1 MDLLVLGFHLAAV
14 GERGPRASPGTGL
27 WGGAH
32 CAPMVKEGTTL
43 GVRQGR
49 GKPPAAKAEGR
60 VVSGQGWGSQ
70 LYSWG
75 FPLRL
80 VMHRER
86 AKGGAKTGGAS
97 RGSYRGGLRGPC
109 CALGGRHC
117 GWELTE
123 SAPGAGIVS
132 CRGGGGG
139 PSYALG
145 GCHCGWESPF
155 RVLLGPPGS
164 ASSGWS
170 GGVRTTGKG
179 TGTLWSREPRTA
191 FSGLPNLAVAER
203 PRLWGQGFC
212 CFTPLWKAQSCVI
225 FPTV

>member
-1 MDLLVLGFHLAAV
+1 MGWGSLRAY
-14 GERGPRASPGTGL
+14 GEGGDRTGSAPGAGQTP
-27 WGGAH
+27 GG
-32 CAPMVKEGTTL
+32 E
-43 GVRQGR
+43 GR
-49 GKPPAAKAEGR
+49 GS

-75 FPLRL
+75 LPLQL

-86 AKGGAKTGGAS
+86 TKGRAKMSGAG
-97 RGSYRGGLRGPC
+97 RGSNWGGLWGPC
-109 CALGGRHC
+109 CALGSRHC

-123 SAPGAGIVS
+123 STPGAGFVS

-155 RVLLGPPGS
+155 RVLLGPPGL

-179 TGTLWSREPRTA
+179 TGTAWSREPRTP

-203 PRLWGQGFC
+203 PRLWGQGLC
-212 CFTPLWKAQSCVI
+212 RFTPLRKAQSCVI